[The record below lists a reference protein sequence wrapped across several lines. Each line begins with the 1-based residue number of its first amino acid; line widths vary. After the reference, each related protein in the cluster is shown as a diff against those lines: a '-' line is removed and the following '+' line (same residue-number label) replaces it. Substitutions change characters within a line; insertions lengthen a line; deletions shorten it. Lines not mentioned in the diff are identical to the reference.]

1 MALPSDMRG
10 SLFMVISMAGF
21 SINDSMTK
29 LASAEMNPGQVMLIR
44 GVFATILI
52 GLLAWQQGALR
63 VPKLAFHPLVM
74 TRVASEILATASFLI
89 GLAHLPLANSSAI
102 LQTLPLSVTLGAA
115 IFLGEPIGW
124 RRLLA
129 IAIGFAGVLLIVRPG
144 FEGFNFF
151 ALFTL
156 ASVLLCTVRDLSTSR
171 APSQIPS
178 SLISFVTSAFVMLAG
193 GVLMVPMGGW
203 QTPRLE
209 IVGALSFAAF
219 MVLIGYQ
226 FVIMA
231 MRSGNVSAVAPFR
244 YTSLLWS
251 ITLGFLIFGDLPD
264 LPMIVGSVIIVLSGI
279 YTLLRERRVSR
290 EKPATASTGST
301 MAPDGV

>member
-1 MALPSDMRG
+1 VTLSSDTRG
-10 SLFMVISMAGF
+10 SLFMVVSMAGF
-21 SINDSMTK
+21 AVNDSLTK
-29 LASAEMNPGQVMLIR
+29 LASAEMNVGQVMLIR
-44 GVFATILI
+44 GVFATIMI

-63 VPKLAFHPLVM
+63 LPKLALHPMVI
-74 TRVASEILATASFLI
+74 TRVASEILATVSFLI

-124 RRLLA
+124 RRLVA
-129 IAIGFAGVLLIVRPG
+129 IAVGFLGVVIIVRPG
-144 FEGFNFF
+144 FEGFNSF
-151 ALFTL
+151 ALFSL
-156 ASVLLCTVRDLSTSR
+156 FSVLCCTARDLATSR
-171 APSQIPS
+171 APKHIPS
-178 SLISFVTSAFVMLAG
+178 TLISFVTSAFVTVAG
-193 GVLMVPMGGW
+193 GLTVMPMGGW
-203 QTPRLE
+203 QEPRIE
-209 IVGALSFAAF
+209 TVGILALAAC

-231 MRSGNVSAVAPFR
+231 MRAGNVSAVAPFR
-244 YTSLLWS
+244 YTNLLWA
-251 ITLGFLIFGDLPD
+251 IILGFLIFGDLPD

-290 EKPATASTGST
+290 AKPATASTGPA